1 MGAFGEFFGFDGRVN
16 RLGYLGRSIV
26 MVVVLGAMTGVAL
39 WVTTFIL
46 DPYGLTGSH
55 RRRWGHHYRC
65 AFLLGLW
72 SSFALATRRLRDIG
86 LEPVHIVPLYA
97 ALWVVNAVLLEP
109 LSRLQ
114 PREFGMLEGGWIAL
128 QWLGAAPLLFWPAS
142 TRQLVGPGEYSHAEP
157 TAYLNWRG
165 SDAPLA

>member
-1 MGAFGEFFGFDGRVN
+1 MGAFGEFFGFDGRID

-26 MVVVLGAMTGVAL
+26 MVVVLGALTGVAL

-46 DPYGLTGSH
+46 DPYGLTGAT
-55 RRRWGHHYRC
+55 GADGDIITG

>member
-1 MGAFGEFFGFDGRVN
+1 MGAFGEFFGFDGRID

-26 MVVVLGAMTGVAL
+26 MVVVLGALTGVAL
-39 WVTTFIL
+39 WATTFIL
-46 DPYGLTGSH
+46 DPYGLTGATSAD
-55 RRRWGHHYRC
+55 GDIITG